1 MPKPISAKYSWLL
14 ILAVVAVLGLHSDA
28 LGQRLPL
35 DRSAVTRTAVPHRGH
50 VRSAPPT
57 SRGSRIPA
65 VPVTFA
71 GSPYSVGPVITP
83 TSTGPQAEEHIAAD
97 PKSFMTLVSVI
108 SDFSRPLDGFLVN
121 TTKFA
126 ASSDNGSTWSERFV
140 PLSAS
145 GLPVTSDGKTWD
157 ANSDPVV
164 AIDNFGNVFSSNLYI
179 NFISQS
185 NDGLYVNK
193 GTLSG
198 NTLTITATNP
208 VATNS
213 PSSPNFEDKEWLTVD
228 NSTSSFN
235 GNVYV
240 CWTRF
245 TASSDHIRFSRSTDH
260 GNSWQ
265 RSLQVSPASQNG
277 AVQGCQ
283 VAVGPSGEIYVA
295 WEVFYINGLRQHFIT
310 KSTDGGVTFGS
321 TNAITPPF
329 REVNFHSSYRKNSFP
344 ALDVSPVNGDVV
356 DVFSAFTAP
365 GGTKVLFTRSAD
377 GGNSFSYPATVV
389 DAFQGDQFFPAVDF
403 DPNGTLHVSWFDTR
417 NSGRLHAAAF
427 DVYATFS
434 TDNGNTFA
442 PNTRVTPS
450 LVFAG
455 KRNPFIGDYSGIA
468 AAGGFAHPVWNSGGF
483 VSLDTFLQTAT
494 LTLP

>member
-1 MPKPISAKYSWLL
+1 MRKFSTKTALSLL
-14 ILAVVAVLGLHSDA
+14 LTSLALLFALPSDSFA
-28 LGQRLPL
+28 QHLPL
-35 DRSAVTRTAVPHRGH
+35 DPSAVTRTTVAHRGH
-50 VRSAPPT
+50 VHAAPPT
-57 SRGSRIPA
+57 ARGTRIPA
-65 VPVTFA
+65 VPVPFQ
-71 GSPYSVGPVITP
+71 GSQYGVGPVITP
-83 TSTGPQAEEHIAAD
+83 TSTGPEAEEHIAVDRNNFAE
-97 PKSFMTLVSVI
+97 LVSAI

-126 ASSDNGSTWSERFV
+126 TSVDNGATWSERFV
-140 PLSAS
+140 PLAS
-145 GLPVTSDGKTWD
+145 NGLPLTSDGKMWD

-164 AIDNFGNVFSSNLYI
+164 AIDRLGNVFSSNLYL

-185 NDGLYVNK
+185 NDGLYVTK
-193 GTLSG
+193 GAVVGS
-198 NTLTITATNP
+198 TLTISATNP

-213 PSSPNFEDKEWLTVD
+213 PTSSNFEDKDWIAVD
-228 NSTSSFN
+228 NSTSPFM

-245 TASSDHIRFSRSTDH
+245 TATTDHIRFARSTDH
-260 GNSWQ
+260 GNVWQ
-265 RSLQVSPASQNG
+265 GSLQVSPSSQNG

-295 WEVFYINGLRQHFIT
+295 WETFYSNGLRQHFIT
-310 KSTDGGVTFGS
+310 KSTDGGVSFS
-321 TNAITPPF
+321 SANAITPPF

-344 ALDVSPVNGDVV
+344 ALAVNPVDGEVV

-365 GGTKVLFTRSAD
+365 GGTKVLFTRSTN
-377 GGNSFSYPATVV
+377 GGASFSSPVTLV
-389 DAFQGDQFFPAVDF
+389 DVFQGDQFFPAADF
-403 DPNGTLHVSWFDTR
+403 DENGTLHVSWFDTR
-417 NSGRLHAAAF
+417 NSGPLHAAAF

-434 TDNGNTFA
+434 TDDGATFS
-442 PNTRVTPS
+442 PNTRVTSS

-455 KRNPFIGDYSGIA
+455 KHNSFIGDYSGIA

-483 VSLDTFLQTAT
+483 VSLETFLQTAT